1 MTLNFS
7 CAVAPTFDAAALSH
21 ESPIQFYIVFL
32 AILLRICCMLGDCAI
47 FLIYWHPQDS
57 HVHVYDC
64 LSWSEA
70 PITLD
75 GYLDLYVDGK
85 LAEEEAETS
94 KGKHDKM
101 QSRTV
106 ASALIATVT
115 FAAAFTV
122 PGGFFADDH
131 ARAGTAILARRFAF
145 RAFVG
150 CDTMAFLCS
159 IVATCFLIDARSG
172 RFRRRYILSSGLVP
186 MGAQFMIAAF
196 AFGFSLVLGSLNRS
210 LIVIVYLMS
219 LASVLFA
226 VPGIWTPMRLGQGKA
241 IWRRAGWR
249 GLVNMH
255 GRPSSLTQFLILFS
269 GSFLFENL
277 RRTLC
282 TLLISATFVVAI
294 LLSIALPEY

>member
-1 MTLNFS
+1 MT
-7 CAVAPTFDAAALSH
+7 
-21 ESPIQFYIVFL
+21 
-32 AILLRICCMLGDCAI
+32 CAI
-47 FLIYWHPQDS
+47 SLIYWYPQDS
-57 HVHVYDC
+57 HVLVYHC

-85 LAEEEAETS
+85 LAKEEAEAS
-94 KGKHDKM
+94 KGKYDKT

-122 PGGFFADDH
+122 PGGFVADDH

-145 RAFVG
+145 RAFVV

-159 IVATCFLIDARSG
+159 IVATCFLIDARSK
-172 RFRRRYILSSGLVP
+172 RFRRRYILASGLVP

-196 AFGFSLVLGSLNRS
+196 AFGFPLVLGSLNRS
-210 LIVIVYLMS
+210 LIVIVYLLS

-226 VPGIWTPMRLGQGKA
+226 FPGIWTPMRLGQGKA

-255 GRPSSLTQFLILFS
+255 KRPSSLTQFLILFPR
-269 GSFLFENL
+269 SFLFKNL

-294 LLSIALPEY
+294 LLSIALPDY